1 MQVRC
6 SMFVDVVVRIS
17 VEEKQSAVDAVDQAP
32 FDVRCYMSVGCS
44 CVSVMAYSESVT
56 FKVVSCVG
64 GEKMAFQALEDR
76 GSLGI
81 APSGVEGRFRGVGG
95 GLG

>member
-17 VEEKQSAVDAVDQAP
+17 VEEKQSAIDAVDQAP

-64 GEKMAFQALEDR
+64 GQTVVA
-76 GSLGI
+76 
-81 APSGVEGRFRGVGG
+81 
-95 GLG
+95 